1 MRGFFGAG
9 RRPIVFAVHDASSGL
24 GCELQAG
31 APDDLSARLCRGLV
45 FRHGGGVHGLG
56 DLAGGKLGEGGE
68 DEFGLA
74 QVVAE
79 IPGLELRALN

>member
-9 RRPIVFAVHDASSGL
+9 RRQLVFAVHDAPSGL

-31 APDDLSARLCRGLV
+31 APGDLSARLCRSLI
-45 FRHGGGVHGLG
+45 FRHAGGVHGLG
-56 DLAGGKLGEGGE
+56 DLAGGKLGADGKEE
-68 DEFGLA
+68 LGLA